1 MTNYADRSIFQKIV
15 THPAFLLVTG
25 IVIVVAFMAAA
36 GAILQATIPQPVTSD
51 TLELIGFTVI
61 SAFCVTGYWV
71 FTRFVERKPFA
82 DFALSGAVKEWLFG
96 IAVGTGVMALVV
108 AVIALFGGYKII
120 GQNGPEILI
129 GVLGVAII
137 SGITEEVL
145 FRGIIFRF
153 LEQWLGSYSALAIS
167 ALFFGV
173 MHIGNPNSSWLAA
186 FAIAIEAGIML
197 GAIYMLTRRL
207 WAVIGLHMAWNSA
220 QGGVFG
226 IPVSGTDVPGLLIS
240 KTSGSDILTGG
251 PFGAE
256 ASLPAI
262 ILCTAIGLYF
272 LWRAK
277 QKGEVVASS
286 IHRFKTGEAAQ
297 ISVDS

>member
-1 MTNYADRSIFQKIV
+1 M
-15 THPAFLLVTG
+15 
-25 IVIVVAFMAAA
+25 VVA
-36 GAILQATIPQPVTSD
+36 GAILQATLPRAGLSD
-51 TLELIGFTVI
+51 AMELMGYIVI
-61 SAFCVTGYWV
+61 STFCVTGYWL
-71 FTRFVERKPFA
+71 FTRFVERKAFT
-82 DFALSGAVKEWLFG
+82 DFALLGAFKEWVFG
-96 IAVGTGVMALVV
+96 VAVGTGVMALVV
-108 AVIALFGGYKII
+108 GVIALFGGYKVI
-120 GQNGPEILI
+120 GQNGAEVLI

-137 SGITEEVL
+137 SGITEEIL

-153 LEQWLGSYSALAIS
+153 LEQWLGSYFALAIS

-207 WAVIGLHMAWNSA
+207 WAAIGLHMAWNSV

-240 KTSGSDILTGG
+240 KTSGSDMLTGG
-251 PFGAE
+251 AFGAE

-262 ILCTAIGLYF
+262 ILCTAIGIYF

-277 QKGEVVASS
+277 QKGQVVAPSA
-286 IHRFKTGEAAQ
+286 HRFKTGEAAQ